1 MAIFLNILFLI
12 VGMIL
17 LIKGADYFVS
27 GASAVAKKMKIPSM
41 FIGLTIVAIGTSLP
55 ELSVSITSAIKND
68 IDLSISNVIGSN
80 MCNTFLILGI
90 VGILSKIKLESSTKK
105 IDFPFLLAITSIL
118 LLFSLDTFIDGASNN
133 IVSRTDSIILVI
145 MLILYF
151 SILILNARKE
161 RKQSLINSFEIQN
174 LDTNDESQENN
185 LKFWQILLY
194 IIFGLAAVIF
204 GGECVSSTA
213 KFLAIQAGMS
223 DTLVGLTVVAVGTSL
238 PELVTSV
245 VAAKKGENDL
255 ALGNVIGSSVINIAL
270 ILGLVGSISQIT
282 VSPNTLMDLIILF
295 STTIFFAVL
304 CAKKQSI
311 GKPESF
317 VLLFIYISYITFAI
331 IRNYCF

>member
-27 GASAVAKKMKIPSM
+27 GASAVAKKMKIPPM

-90 VGILSKIKLESSTKK
+90 VGIFSKIKLGSSTKK

-118 LLFSLDTFIDGASNN
+118 LLFSLDTFIDGSSNN

-174 LDTNDESQENN
+174 PDTNNEPQENN

-245 VAAKKGENDL
+245 VAAKKGENDI
-255 ALGNVIGSSVINIAL
+255 ALGNVIGSNIVNIAL
-270 ILGLVGSISQIT
+270 ILGLVGLISQIPI
-282 VSPNTLMDLIILF
+282 SANTLIDLIILF
-295 STTIFFAVL
+295 TTTIFFAVL

-317 VLLFIYISYITFAI
+317 VMLFIYISYITFAI